1 MKGFHESSR
10 GGYSENDSI
19 KDWFSSSSLSCW
31 AKRFVGS
38 ESIQF
43 TGDYSRQSV
52 NFYGGSP
59 GIQQLDDSSERLYNV
74 WATHL
79 EIKNIEAKKIQHH
92 FKASYQ
98 FLHEQ
103 GLHEHNFDLG
113 LSLKTDI
120 SLRQTDDKKTLK
132 TVPLTVRAHTNID
145 RFRLQNESN
154 EAPNERQAIF
164 DFHPSIQ
171 QAFRNIQTQLGFG
184 LWIDAQ
190 GNKPFLVVPELE
202 ASTSL
207 LRDLFIPYVKIKG
220 GVKQNR
226 YLTLANANPFLSN
239 QTDSLNNTYEKI
251 HLQAGM
257 RGSITK
263 TFTFNLSAHHLRFDQ
278 FLLWRPDND
287 NIRGETFLPLYL
299 DMNQT
304 TLQADASWRL
314 GQSFTLTGQ
323 IQQNTYQ
330 VTGTPSSYLQPW
342 NLPTFETQLGAI
354 YTWQEKIRI
363 ASQLEV
369 KTGRQSLQAW
379 STSELPPV
387 YNGEE
392 FVGYETSLG
401 ALTML
406 NVQIE
411 YLYNGRLSG
420 WVHLNNL
427 LNQPNLFL
435 PGYNSQRFRFQMGI
449 NYSF

>member
-1 MKGFHESSR
+1 
-10 GGYSENDSI
+10 
-19 KDWFSSSSLSCW
+19 
-31 AKRFVGS
+31 
-38 ESIQF
+38 
-43 TGDYSRQSV
+43 
-52 NFYGGSP
+52 
-59 GIQQLDDSSERLYNV
+59 
-74 WATHL
+74 
-79 EIKNIEAKKIQHH
+79 
-92 FKASYQ
+92 
-98 FLHEQ
+98 
-103 GLHEHNFDLG
+103 
-113 LSLKTDI
+113 
-120 SLRQTDDKKTLK
+120 
-132 TVPLTVRAHTNID
+132 
-145 RFRLQNESN
+145 
-154 EAPNERQAIF
+154 
-164 DFHPSIQ
+164 
-171 QAFRNIQTQLGFG
+171 
-184 LWIDAQ
+184 
-190 GNKPFLVVPELE
+190 
-202 ASTSL
+202 
-207 LRDLFIPYVKIKG
+207 
-220 GVKQNR
+220 
-226 YLTLANANPFLSN
+226 
-239 QTDSLNNTYEKI
+239 
-251 HLQAGM
+251 
-257 RGSITK
+257 
-263 TFTFNLSAHHLRFDQ
+263 
-278 FLLWRPDND
+278 
-287 NIRGETFLPLYL
+287 
-299 DMNQT
+299 MNQT

-330 VTGTPSSYLQPW
+330 VTGNQSSYLQPW

-411 YLYNGRLSG
+411 YVYNGRLSG